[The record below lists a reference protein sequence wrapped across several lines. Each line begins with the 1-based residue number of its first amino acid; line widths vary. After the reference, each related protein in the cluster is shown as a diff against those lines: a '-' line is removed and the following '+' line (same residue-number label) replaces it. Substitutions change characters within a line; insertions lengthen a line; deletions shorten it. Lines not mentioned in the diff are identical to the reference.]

1 MSAQGI
7 RLSTSA
13 RADTSHQLVTR
24 LDRLPVDTIANDVA
38 RGYVPGAVPFGS
50 FGERELVGA
59 TTNEIIWSN
68 GAFSAPHPTGIQISV
83 VSTSAND
90 SAAGTGI
97 RTLEIHY
104 LDANLDE
111 KFEVITMTGLTPVLT
126 VATDIRF
133 INLVHMVTFGSL
145 AYAAGNII
153 FSNGANNYAEI
164 LAGNSVQVSSARMI
178 PRGKVFY
185 LAGATAGSVSESS
198 GGNGAR
204 VLIRLSA
211 SAYNGEVFNNPF
223 ALIPYGSIGVQDS
236 TVAFNFPVPFRFNPG
251 VVVALLASSNKSCT
265 VSGSIYGWLEDE

>member
-24 LDRLPVDTIANDVA
+24 LDRLPVDTITNDIA

-50 FGERELVGA
+50 FGERELVGS
-59 TTNEIIWSN
+59 TTNQIIWSN

-145 AYAAGNII
+145 AHAAGDIS
-153 FSNGANNYAEI
+153 FTNGANNYAEI
-164 LAGNSVQVSSARMI
+164 LTGNAVQISSARMI

-185 LAGATAGSVSESS
+185 LAGATAGSVSGSTV
-198 GGNGAR
+198 AK
-204 VLIRLSA
+204 VLIRLVA
-211 SAYNGEVFNNPF
+211 DAYNGQVFNDPF
-223 ALIPYGSIGVQDS
+223 ALIPYGSISVQDNS
-236 TVAFNFPVPFRFNPG
+236 VAFNFPVPFRFNAG
-251 VVVALLASSNKSCT
+251 VVVALVASSDKSCT
-265 VSGSIYGWLEDE
+265 VSGSIYGWLEDA